1 MVIANS
7 YYISYSK
14 MKRNYI
20 NMINYNPP
28 IIKRDF
34 ARVR

>member
-1 MVIANS
+1 MVTVKF
-7 YYISYSK
+7 YYISYLK
-14 MKRNYI
+14 IKRNYI

>member
-1 MVIANS
+1 MVSVNS
-7 YYISYSK
+7 YYGSYFK
-14 MKRNYI
+14 IKRNYI

>member
-1 MVIANS
+1 MVPDN
-7 YYISYSK
+7 YYYSSNLK

-28 IIKRDF
+28 IVKRDF